1 MTREGLNSNISLI
14 LSAFTALCALMLL
27 IKNEFF
33 AALWLII
40 TAYILYRINTVL
52 YSLIFLFISI
62 VLMASLSV
70 MLRLKYVLSL
80 IDFVYATI
88 YEDQKSFK
96 AT

>member
-27 IKNEFF
+27 IENEFF

-62 VLMASLSV
+62 VLMAWLSV